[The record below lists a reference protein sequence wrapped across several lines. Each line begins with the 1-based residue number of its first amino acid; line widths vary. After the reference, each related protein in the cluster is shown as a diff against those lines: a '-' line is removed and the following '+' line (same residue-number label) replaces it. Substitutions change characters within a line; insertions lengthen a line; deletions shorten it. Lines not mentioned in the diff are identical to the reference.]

1 MMINRIV
8 FLIFI
13 GLCCFHGVFGQKTD
27 ANKIWVSYIDSVN
40 DGYGY
45 KNLYGDI
52 IIPAGKYSFCFTDT
66 FRTYAIVS
74 LPPKGFVAIDR
85 KENIL
90 YNVFPFDNGPDYV
103 EDGFFRI
110 VKDGKIGYA
119 DAATGKVV
127 IQAQFACAW
136 PFEKGK
142 AKVSLTC
149 ETKSTGEHS
158 TWISDKWF
166 YIDKRGRK
174 VKQPFR

>member
-1 MMINRIV
+1 
-8 FLIFI
+8 
-13 GLCCFHGVFGQKTD
+13 
-27 ANKIWVSYIDSVN
+27 VSYIDSVN

-119 DAATGKVV
+119 DAETGKIV

-136 PFEKGK
+136 PFEKG
-142 AKVSLTC
+142 LM
-149 ETKSTGEHS
+149 EFHS
-158 TWISDKWF
+158 WCTMNLIVTHHTIILRLATIHMRTDM
-166 YIDKRGRK
+166 
-174 VKQPFR
+174 